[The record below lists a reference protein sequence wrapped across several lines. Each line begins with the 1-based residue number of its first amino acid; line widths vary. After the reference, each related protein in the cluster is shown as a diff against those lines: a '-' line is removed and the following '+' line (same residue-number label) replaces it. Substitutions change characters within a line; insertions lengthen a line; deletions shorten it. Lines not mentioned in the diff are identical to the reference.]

1 MLRSLAIHKRHKW
14 MKYPFMVLASAH
26 IGVLAWGVT
35 TVRASWVDSAGA
47 CVVEAVG
54 DHDLA
59 AVYFV
64 SE

>member
-1 MLRSLAIHKRHKW
+1 MLLGG
-14 MKYPFMVLASAH
+14 AH
-26 IGVLAWGVT
+26 IGILAWGVT
-35 TVRASWVDSAGA
+35 TVRATWVPSVGE
-47 CVVEAVG
+47 CVVQAVG

>member
-1 MLRSLAIHKRHKW
+1 MLRSLAIHKNRKW
-14 MKYPFMVLASAH
+14 IKYPYMFLGGAH
-26 IGVLAWGVT
+26 IGILAWGVT
-35 TVRASWVDSAGA
+35 TVRVTWVPSVGE
-47 CVVEAVG
+47 CVVQAVG

>member
-1 MLRSLAIHKRHKW
+1 

>member
-1 MLRSLAIHKRHKW
+1 MFRSLAIHKKHKW
-14 MKYPFMVLASAH
+14 IKYPFMILAGGH
-26 IGVLAWGVT
+26 IGILAWGVT
-35 TVRASWVDSAGA
+35 TVRATWVDSVGA

>member
-1 MLRSLAIHKRHKW
+1 MLRSLAIHKKNKW
-14 MKYPFMVLASAH
+14 IKYPFMVLAGTH
-26 IGVLAWGVT
+26 IGILAWGVT
-35 TVRASWVDSAGA
+35 TVKVSWVGSAGT

>member
-1 MLRSLAIHKRHKW
+1 

-35 TVRASWVDSAGA
+35 TVRASWVDAAGA

-64 SE
+64 SEWPTFPTNCKD

>member
-1 MLRSLAIHKRHKW
+1 MLRSLAIHKEHKW
-14 MKYPFMVLASAH
+14 IKYPYILLGGTH
-26 IGVLAWGVT
+26 IGILAWGAT
-35 TVRASWVDSAGA
+35 TVRATWVPSVGG

-64 SE
+64 SK